1 MKDAYSFHDSE
12 SCLTKTYDV
21 MYETYKKIFERSGLK
36 FRAVIA
42 DTGSIGGTQSHE
54 FMVLAE
60 SGEDAIAFSDSS
72 DYAANIEKA
81 TSIIKSNRDLNT
93 EICKSISKVDT
104 PNIHTMEQ
112 LSKFLNVQLEK
123 TIKSLIV
130 KITNDSEEVFF
141 ALILRGDHQLNE
153 LKTIKELG
161 ISGELEFASDEEI
174 KNLVGC
180 DKGSIGP
187 VDIKIKVI
195 VDSAA
200 HEMKN
205 FVCGANQD
213 NKHLVNVN
221 WTDCPIYK
229 VADIRNVLQGELS
242 PDGNGKLL
250 IKRGIEVGHIFQLGT
265 KYSESMNAKILDENG
280 KDKYIHMGCYGIGI
294 GRIVAAA
301 IEQNHDNKGIIWTDS
316 LSPFSIAIVPI
327 NMEKSQDVNIAA
339 TTLHDELTE
348 MSFDVLLMDQKNK
361 RLGNML
367 ADVELIGIPH
377 RIIIGDRG
385 LKEGNIE
392 YQHRTS
398 DTSQNIKIKDIKEFL
413 MNASGLNDQ
422 H

>member
-1 MKDAYSFHDSE
+1 
-12 SCLTKTYDV
+12 
-21 MYETYKKIFERSGLK
+21 
-36 FRAVIA
+36 
-42 DTGSIGGTQSHE
+42 
-54 FMVLAE
+54 
-60 SGEDAIAFSDSS
+60 
-72 DYAANIEKA
+72 
-81 TSIIKSNRDLNT
+81 
-93 EICKSISKVDT
+93 
-104 PNIHTMEQ
+104 
-112 LSKFLNVQLEK
+112 
-123 TIKSLIV
+123 
-130 KITNDSEEVFF
+130 
-141 ALILRGDHQLNE
+141 
-153 LKTIKELG
+153 
-161 ISGELEFASDEEI
+161 
-174 KNLVGC
+174 
-180 DKGSIGP
+180 
-187 VDIKIKVI
+187 
-195 VDSAA
+195 
-200 HEMKN
+200 
-205 FVCGANQD
+205 
-213 NKHLVNVN
+213 
-221 WTDCPIYK
+221 

-242 PDGNGKLL
+242 PDGKGKLL

-265 KYSESMNAKILDENG
+265 KYSESMNARILDENG